1 MDSTWSDS
9 QVCRLFP
16 KMSRPEIIKD
26 DSRPAV
32 PSVTDAPWTIE
43 YLPVRL
49 LAVKC
54 MCYLYVL
61 NIGVHVCMY
70 MYDRIQHLA

>member
-9 QVCRLFP
+9 QVCRPVFP

-32 PSVTDAPWTIE
+32 PSVSSGPWTIE
-43 YLPVRL
+43 YLPVKAL
-49 LAVKC
+49 GC
-54 MCYLYVL
+54 QMYVL
-61 NIGVHVCMY
+61 FVCVEYRCICMY
-70 MYDRIQHLA
+70 VYV